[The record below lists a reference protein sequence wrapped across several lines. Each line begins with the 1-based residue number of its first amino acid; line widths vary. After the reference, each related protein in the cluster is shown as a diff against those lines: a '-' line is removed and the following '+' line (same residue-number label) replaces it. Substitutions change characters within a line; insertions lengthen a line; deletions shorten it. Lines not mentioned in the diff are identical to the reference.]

1 MLPWRNGA
9 PGAGANSTFYYG
21 WVIVSVSGLTL
32 FVAFGVRLSFSV
44 FFETLIREQG
54 WPRADTAF
62 VFSTTMIVFALTSTL
77 AGLSLD
83 RFGPRLT
90 FGTGAVLLAL
100 GLLLSS
106 RVQSLWQLT
115 ISYGIVVGLGITVLG
130 LGPQAG
136 LISNWF
142 RRRRGVAL
150 GIAFAGTGLGTLI
163 LTPGAAGLIG
173 LVGWRPAYAVLALL
187 ALLVLPLTV
196 IFLRQKPA
204 DLGLEPDGAPAQETE
219 ENEHPEGGGWTLTL
233 AIRSPAYWLVILASL
248 VAIGPLRMLTVHQIA
263 AVVDAGFDRLFAA
276 TIIGLSGAIT
286 AVAFVLFGALS
297 DRIGRR
303 VAYALGSLCL
313 LTAIAILA
321 GLRGVDQAPWL
332 FVYVLML
339 GLGEGSRS
347 SLITAVASDLF
358 PGKALGAINGSVGAA
373 FGVGAALFPWLAGYL
388 FDNFGAYTIAFFAAG
403 VAIVISTLALWLAP
417 AVAGRHRPVSSP

>member
-1 MLPWRNGA
+1 M
-9 PGAGANSTFYYG
+9 
-21 WVIVSVSGLTL
+21 
-32 FVAFGVRLSFSV
+32 
-44 FFETLIREQG
+44 
-54 WPRADTAF
+54 
-62 VFSTTMIVFALTSTL
+62 
-77 AGLSLD
+77 
-83 RFGPRLT
+83 
-90 FGTGAVLLAL
+90 
-100 GLLLSS
+100 
-106 RVQSLWQLT
+106 
-115 ISYGIVVGLGITVLG
+115 
-130 LGPQAG
+130 
-136 LISNWF
+136 
-142 RRRRGVAL
+142 
-150 GIAFAGTGLGTLI
+150 
-163 LTPGAAGLIG
+163 
-173 LVGWRPAYAVLALL
+173 
-187 ALLVLPLTV
+187 
-196 IFLRQKPA
+196 
-204 DLGLEPDGAPAQETE
+204 
-219 ENEHPEGGGWTLTL
+219 
-233 AIRSPAYWLVILASL
+233 
-248 VAIGPLRMLTVHQIA
+248 
-263 AVVDAGFDRLFAA
+263 
-276 TIIGLSGAIT
+276 
-286 AVAFVLFGALS
+286 AFVLFGALS